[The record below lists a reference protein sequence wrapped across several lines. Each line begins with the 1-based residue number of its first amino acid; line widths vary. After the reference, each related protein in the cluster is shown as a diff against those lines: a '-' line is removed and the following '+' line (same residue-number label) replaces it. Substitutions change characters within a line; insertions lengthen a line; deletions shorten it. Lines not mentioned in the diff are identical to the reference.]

1 MHFNLLHPADQLV
14 MMMDRIYY
22 RGMTTT
28 SGGNLSIKDENG
40 DVWITPSGIDKGMLK
55 RDDIMLIKRNG
66 TIEGRHKPSSE
77 YPFHLNVY
85 EMRPDIGAVLH
96 AHSPGMVAFS
106 IVRKLPSTSL
116 LPNVKGICGELA
128 IAEYA
133 VPGSEELGANIGAKF
148 AEGCDT
154 VLLENHGVVIGAENI
169 WKAFQMFET
178 IETSAQLEINA
189 TKLGKIN
196 KLTDEQIESTTYKS
210 RYSLSE
216 FIPHQHSSEENAARR
231 DLIKLIHRSYDM
243 ELFTSTQGTYS
254 VCLEDGSFLITPYGK
269 DRKYLGVEDIVLIR
283 DGYREAGKLPSRS
296 VRLHQKIYETSPGV
310 KSILLA
316 HPPNIMAFAVTDLTF
331 DPKTIPESYI
341 MLREIKKIP
350 YGDNFLKIE
359 ETASKL
365 TPQTPVLI
373 CENDCVIVTGSNLL
387 NAFDRLEVAEFT
399 AKSIIQSHDLGDV
412 VHIAKDE
419 IEKIDIA
426 FNLE

>member
-1 MHFNLLHPADQLV
+1 MRFDLLHPADQLV

-40 DVWITPSGIDKGMLK
+40 DVWMTPSGIDKGMLK
-55 RDDIMLIKRNG
+55 REDIMLIKKDG

-77 YPFHLNVY
+77 YPFHLSVY
-85 EMRPDIGAVLH
+85 EMREDIGAVLH

-106 IVRKLPSTSL
+106 IVRKLPSITL
-116 LPNVKGICGELA
+116 LPNIKGICGELA
-128 IAEYA
+128 IADYA
-133 VPGSEELGANIGAKF
+133 VPGSDELGQNIGKKF
-148 AEGCDT
+148 AEGYNT
-154 VLLENHGVVIGAENI
+154 VLLENHGLVIGAADI

-178 IETSAQLEINA
+178 IETSALLEINA
-189 TKLGKIN
+189 SKLGGIRELSKEEI
-196 KLTDEQIESTTYKS
+196 LSTSYKS

-216 FIPHQHSSEENAARR
+216 FIPDRHSSEENAARR

-254 VCLEDGSFLITPYGK
+254 VCLGDGSFIITPYGK
-269 DRKYLGVEDIVLIR
+269 DRKYLEIQDLVLIK

-296 VRLHQKIYETSPGV
+296 VRLHQEIYETSPEV

-316 HPPNIMAFAVTDLTF
+316 HPPNIMAFAVTDRTF

-359 ETASKL
+359 ETAKKL

-373 CENDCVIVTGSNLL
+373 CENDCVIVTGNSLL

-399 AKSIIQSHDLGDV
+399 AKSIIQSHDLGAV
-412 VHIAKDE
+412 VHISDE
-419 IEKIDIA
+419 
-426 FNLE
+426 